1 MSRRFFLCV
10 MLAAILVVA
19 ASPAGAQSLTP
30 AEREYAVKLLEASRD
45 AMLKAIEGL
54 TDEQWKWKPAPER
67 WSVAECAEHIAA
79 TEAVLPQLLKQ
90 MMQAPAAPPPE
101 NRPKDEDVVRWV
113 RDRGQ
118 RFQAPNEIQP
128 SGRYPSREEL
138 VKSFTEGRRQLI
150 EYVRTTEDE
159 LHSRTQAHPAG
170 QLDGYQWILLVAGHT
185 DRHLAQMKEVIA
197 AEGFPRK

>member
-128 SGRYPSREEL
+128 SGRYTSREEL